1 MKRVWLES
9 YPDGVPHDIDPCA
22 FSSVWAMVEDAV
34 ERYPDKPAFTN
45 MGASLS
51 FGELEAMSRRFA
63 SWLQHEAGIEKGDR
77 VAIMMPN
84 LLQYPVA
91 LFGALRAGAVV
102 VNTNPLYTPRELA
115 HQLEDSGARA
125 IVVLENFAKVLQ
137 DSIENSAVESI
148 VVSSVGDMLP
158 APKSWLVNF
167 VVRHVKKAVPRY
179 RLPQSIPFRQA
190 LARGAKR
197 LRAVELE
204 RDDLAFLQYTG
215 GTTGASKGAMLTH
228 GNMVAN
234 VEQSKAW
241 IGSFFTDDGEA
252 IITALPLYHIFA
264 LTANCL
270 TFMCIGGTNHLIT
283 NPRDLPAFVR
293 ELSRLEF
300 SALPGVNTLFNG
312 LLNTPG
318 FDAIDFSRLKL
329 SLGGGM
335 SVQHAVAERW
345 QKVTGC
351 PLLEAY
357 GLTEASPAV
366 CINPL
371 DAESYTGSI
380 GLPIPSTEVC
390 IRGPDGATVAAGEPG
405 ELCVRGPQVMRGY
418 WNRPKATSECLDEE
432 GWLATGDIAA
442 MDDRGFVSILDR
454 KKDMILVSGFNV
466 YPNEVEQVVASHPGV
481 LEVGVIGVPDERSGE
496 AVRLVVVKKD
506 PGLSEESL
514 RAHCEAQLAGYKRPK
529 SVVFADELPK
539 SNIGKVVRRELRDR
553 FGGSIPGG

>member
-9 YPDGVPHDIDPCA
+9 YPEGVPHDIDPDA
-22 FSSVWAMVEDAV
+22 FPSVWAMVENAIDRYR
-34 ERYPDKPAFTN
+34 ERPAFTN
-45 MGASLS
+45 MGANLR
-51 FGELEAMSRRFA
+51 FGDLDVMSGRFA
-63 SWLQHEAGIEKGDR
+63 SWLQHEARIEKGDR
-77 VAIMMPN
+77 VAIMLPN

-115 HQLEDSGARA
+115 HQLRDSGARV
-125 IVVLENFAKVLQ
+125 IIVLENFAKVLQ
-137 DSIENSAVESI
+137 EAMDGGSAVETV
-148 VVSSVGDMLP
+148 VVSAVGDMLP

-167 VVRHVKKAVPRY
+167 VVRYVKKAVPRY
-179 RLPQSIPFRQA
+179 RLTHSVPFKQA
-190 LARGAKR
+190 LARGSKP
-197 LRAVELE
+197 LRPVELG

-215 GTTGASKGAMLTH
+215 GTTGAAKGAMLTH

-241 IGSFFTDDGEA
+241 ISSVFGDDSEG

-270 TFMCIGGTNHLIT
+270 TFMCIGGVNHLIT

-293 ELSRLEF
+293 ELSRLRF

-318 FDAIDFSRLKL
+318 FDAIDFSGLKL

-335 SVQHAVAERW
+335 SVQRAVAERW
-345 QKVTGC
+345 QEVTGC

-371 DAESYTGSI
+371 DAGNLHRHHRTAHTVDRS
-380 GLPIPSTEVC
+380 VHAR
-390 IRGPDGATVAAGEPG
+390 RGGQRRGARRGGGALRARAAGDARLLESSRRHRRVYRRGWVARYRRHRGHGRTGLREHSRSQEGHDPG
-405 ELCVRGPQVMRGY
+405 FRIQRVPERGRTGGRFPPR
-418 WNRPKATSECLDEE
+418 RP
-432 GWLATGDIAA
+432 
-442 MDDRGFVSILDR
+442 
-454 KKDMILVSGFNV
+454 
-466 YPNEVEQVVASHPGV
+466 
-481 LEVGVIGVPDERSGE
+481 RSGGN
-496 AVRLVVVKKD
+496 RHT
-506 PGLSEESL
+506 
-514 RAHCEAQLAGYKRPK
+514 R
-529 SVVFADELPK
+529 
-539 SNIGKVVRRELRDR
+539 
-553 FGGSIPGG
+553 